1 MQKPVV
7 LNIKTKYCKNIKM
20 AKV

>member
-1 MQKPVV
+1 MQKPAV